1 MKRIIVLSFVFAGIF
16 CSCRYFGGER
26 IHGNGNIK
34 NEERKVGPFT
44 AVNVSGSMNVYVTQD
59 SSYSV
64 KIEADENLMEY
75 IDIHVDGERLYVEP
89 EHGFNLDPSGKIKVF
104 VSAPTVDRFK
114 ASGACDIYS
123 QSKITSNNPIVINI
137 SGAGKAEMEV
147 QAPEVNV
154 GLSGAGTIKLRG
166 QTKDFIVEGSGSS
179 DIQCFDLMTE
189 NARIR
194 ISGAGDAEVF
204 ASVSLDARISGA
216 GGVKYRGNPT
226 VKQNVSGA
234 GSIRK
239 VD

>member
-1 MKRIIVLSFVFAGIF
+1 MKRIIVLSLVFAGIF

-26 IHGNGNIK
+26 IHGNGIIK
-34 NEERKVGPFT
+34 NEERKVGSFT
-44 AVNVSGSMNVYVTQD
+44 AINVSGSMNVYVTQD

-75 IDIHVDGERLYVEP
+75 IDIHVDEERLYVEP

-104 VSAPTVDRFK
+104 VSAPVMNRFK

-123 QSKITSNNPIVINI
+123 QSKITSDKPIAINI
-137 SGAGKAEMEV
+137 SGAGKADMELK
-147 QAPEVNV
+147 APEINV
-154 GLSGAGTIKLRG
+154 DLSGASTIKLKG

-189 NARIR
+189 NTRVK
-194 ISGAGDAEVF
+194 ISGAGNAEVF
-204 ASVSLDARISGA
+204 ASITLDARISGA

-239 VD
+239 AD